1 MSNPENAYTLAI
13 ASIAHTVGRAWWGG
27 DLPVMDTRL
36 YARAEKLAAGAAP
49 ATDGKPVA
57 LRSIFDRLR
66 GDTGHAHYLPS
77 KPLALDAET
86 LFPKPLAGL
95 APAFA
100 PLQRQFVQANQ
111 ALAAEQNQQV
121 RLEGLLDHLQR
132 FAWCAPAPQYGNDS
146 DVSLYD
152 HARLTAALTVC
163 LAAGSSADMGSAAL
177 IGGDLSGV
185 QDWLYTLGSSKAA
198 KALRGRSFYLQML
211 TEVIAYKL
219 LDELDLPL
227 TNLIYAGGGNFYIL
241 APLNAVAR
249 FEQMSHQISQTLVE
263 VHEGELFL
271 ALGHTLIREEEFAA
285 GKIGAAWTR
294 VNQAMG
300 RQKRQ
305 RFASLGEAKMAELI
319 GVALNQGGKPD
330 KVCSICQ
337 RESPQGKPWPADPD
351 NPAQTRC
358 DLCSGLETLGNQL
371 PNATHIVISRLANNE
386 PTPRAAGDWQA
397 ALRALGYLVVP
408 VDAYTAP
415 AQAPTNA
422 VFSRL
427 GRIQPQPDTEQDN
440 HVRFA
445 YHAIPH
451 VFFYRPLVNI
461 VPRTET
467 KEIATFDELTRSA
480 CGLDQWGVLRM
491 DVDDLG
497 TLFRDGF
504 GARATLSRT
513 TQLSFALRLFFEGRL
528 NEIGAR
534 FNLIESQQD
543 TDQAGAEQGKDK
555 VYAMYSGGDDLFIV
569 GSWDALPHLAH
580 AVRQEFGQFTA
591 HNPRLGLSG
600 GISLA
605 SERFPLYQVARQ
617 AGSAEARAKAFTRK
631 KNGREKDALTFLG
644 QVLGWEEFDEIWER
658 ADKLQTWSRTRKI
671 NRSVIQNLRSIDSEY
686 RAGLKLLQHKSRD
699 ASRAV
704 QAGHFYYGR
713 WMWTLVYQLTRI
725 AERAKRA
732 GNEDIS
738 DWLKALRDALVTEN
752 GPITTLGLSAR
763 WAEYLTREKPKKGN

>member
-1 MSNPENAYTLAI
+1 MSNPENTYTLAI
-13 ASIAHTVGRAWWGG
+13 ASIARTLGNTWWGG
-27 DLPVMDTRL
+27 DLPALDETL
-36 YARAEKLAAGAAP
+36 YSRAERLAIGSAP
-49 ATDGKPVA
+49 LTDSKPVA

-66 GDTGHAHYLPS
+66 GESSQAHYVPC
-77 KPLALDAET
+77 KALDLDAAT
-86 LFPKPLAGL
+86 LYPQPLEKL
-95 APAFA
+95 IPSFA
-100 PLQRQFVQANQ
+100 SLQQQFIKTRQDATRAANDQAQLESLLDGLQRY
-111 ALAAEQNQQV
+111 
-121 RLEGLLDHLQR
+121 
-132 FAWCAPAPQYGNDS
+132 AWCVPAPQYGNDS

-219 LDELDLPL
+219 LDELKLPL

-241 APLNAVAR
+241 APVTAVAS
-249 FEQMSHQISQTLVE
+249 FEDMSRQISETLIA
-263 VHEGELFL
+263 VHEGDLFL
-271 ALGHTLIREEEFAA
+271 ALGHTLIREQEFAA
-285 GKIGAAWTR
+285 GKIGAAWSR
-294 VNQAMG
+294 VNQALG

-371 PNATHIVISRLANNE
+371 PNATHIVINRLANNE

-534 FNLIESQQD
+534 FNLIEFQQD

-569 GSWDALPHLAH
+569 GSWDALPHLAR
-580 AVRQEFGQFTA
+580 AVRQEFGQFVA
-591 HNPRLGLSG
+591 GNPGLSLSG

-605 SERFPLYQVARQ
+605 SERFPLYQAARQ
-617 AGSAEARAKAFTRK
+617 AGSAEEQAKNFQRQQD
-631 KNGREKDALTFLG
+631 GREKDALSFLG
-644 QVLGWEEFDEIWER
+644 QVFGWEDFDEVWDR
-658 ADKLQTWSRTRKI
+658 VDKLQTWSKAGQI
-671 NRSVIQNLRSIDSEY
+671 NRSVIQNLRSIYEEY
-686 RAGLKLLQHKSRD
+686 RAGLKLLQHKSRN
-699 ASRAV
+699 APRSEQV
-704 QAGHFYYGR
+704 GNFYYGR
-713 WMWTLVYQLTRI
+713 WMWTLIYQLTRI

-763 WAEYLTREKPKKGN
+763 WAEYLTRERPKKGN